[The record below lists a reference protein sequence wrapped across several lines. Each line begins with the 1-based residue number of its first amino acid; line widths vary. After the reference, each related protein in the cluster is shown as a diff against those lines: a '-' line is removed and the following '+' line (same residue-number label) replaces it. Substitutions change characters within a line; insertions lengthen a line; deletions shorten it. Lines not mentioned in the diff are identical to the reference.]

1 MTAEL
6 FGLLTRIRLSRR
18 PMDLDQASAG
28 QYLFPLV
35 GMIVGLVAASVALVL
50 NEFIS
55 KDMALISGGAVLV
68 SLYFV
73 TGILHTEGLADFAD
87 GMMAS
92 GSMEKKRQVMKDV
105 HLGAGGV
112 FATAMFLI
120 LFFAATS
127 MLTGDAGRRIEL
139 WPFLTLRVP
148 LAFGFVLAEVAGK
161 LSMNMMMFMGP
172 SSHEGMG
179 SVFVRKA
186 SGTKLVAAIAIST
199 AIAIIFVGRL
209 FPLVFLGLIAGVA
222 VTVLARKNF
231 GGVSGDSFG
240 AANEVGRL
248 VTLIGWVLLA

>member
-186 SGTKLVAAIAIST
+186 SGTKLVGAIAIST